1 MGHSFQAKGLAL
13 AVLTTIFVLKQQNVR
28 SFRMRH
34 YTVVKGMVSVTT
46 DRPLSSSKLFAAS
59 SAAAAPSVGNAMIPL
74 DQDPSTKPFN
84 PGPTIN
90 LNKKGTA
97 KMNLFGFY
105 YGLVACV
112 MGIPWFIGLSIM
124 QLVYRIFPK
133 FDQTRK
139 IPIFIGNIYGH
150 VLLFL
155 TRMYPTVTGREN
167 LASVLGKDKE
177 KKPRACMFVANHC
190 SWVDIP
196 FLACGVIGMRNYK
209 MVSKSELLKIPVLS
223 KSLKVADHVVLDRS
237 DRKSQLQT
245 YKKGVSYLKNNVH
258 LVTFAE
264 GTRSRDGRLQPF
276 KKGAF
281 KMAQA
286 TGSPIVPVSIKYAN
300 LVNPVDFAWPMRSAS
315 SVPAGVVIGKPIE
328 TEGKDDDQLLLEV
341 RQAIIDNL
349 PESQRPRSGTPDTA
363 A

>member
-1 MGHSFQAKGLAL
+1 
-13 AVLTTIFVLKQQNVR
+13 
-28 SFRMRH
+28 
-34 YTVVKGMVSVTT
+34 
-46 DRPLSSSKLFAAS
+46 
-59 SAAAAPSVGNAMIPL
+59 
-74 DQDPSTKPFN
+74 
-84 PGPTIN
+84 
-90 LNKKGTA
+90 
-97 KMNLFGFY
+97 
-105 YGLVACV
+105 
-112 MGIPWFIGLSIM
+112 
-124 QLVYRIFPK
+124 
-133 FDQTRK
+133 
-139 IPIFIGNIYGH
+139 
-150 VLLFL
+150 
-155 TRMYPTVTGREN
+155 
-167 LASVLGKDKE
+167 
-177 KKPRACMFVANHC
+177 MFVANHC